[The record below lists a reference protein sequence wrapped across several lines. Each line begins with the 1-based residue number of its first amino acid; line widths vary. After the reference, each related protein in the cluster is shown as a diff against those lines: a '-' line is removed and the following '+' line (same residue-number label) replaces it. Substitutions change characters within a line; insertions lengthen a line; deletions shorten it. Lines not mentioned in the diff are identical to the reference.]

1 MEKGYSGI
9 LIKKVRETEYPSRSD
24 STVLNVDKFNTNE
37 SCKSLKTLRQKNE
50 TRSIIN
56 QVNINSAKS
65 KFDFLSS
72 KVSMFY

>member
-9 LIKKVRETEYPSRSD
+9 LIKKVRETEHPSRSD

-37 SCKSLKTLRQKNE
+37 SYKSLKTLRQKNE

-56 QVNINSAKS
+56 QVNINSTKS